1 MLKKRAQ
8 VNTKFRRMQKAYAI
22 EDIASELEYS
32 DEEQELFNLEAE
44 LAENGLEESK
54 IYWEEVETYEA
65 ESKN

>member
-1 MLKKRAQ
+1 M
-8 VNTKFRRMQKAYAI
+8 NTKFRRMQKAYAI
-22 EDIASELEYS
+22 EDITSELVYS

-44 LAENGLEESK
+44 LAENGPESK

>member
-1 MLKKRAQ
+1 MH
-8 VNTKFRRMQKAYAI
+8 KAYAI

-44 LAENGLEESK
+44 LAENGPEESK